1 MSQEWS
7 QAMGSLGL
15 RLCCSGKSV
24 FRIQSNPMILKMQ
37 GVQLIAEACRQR
49 VH

>member
-1 MSQEWS
+1 MVSACAAAES
-7 QAMGSLGL
+7 A
-15 RLCCSGKSV
+15 

-37 GVQLIAEACRQR
+37 DVQLIAEACRQR